1 MEQFN
6 LLLTEK
12 NEGKRKESS
21 LEVISN
27 NIRRLYIRCYDEE
40 PEDISQIEY
49 MVNDVQH
56 TFACLQS
63 PLGGDK
69 EGKKLGLSTMLSYTN
84 SLLVANDMFGLEHA
98 GTYGN
103 LETEL
108 QVRRADLQRKNPVKE
123 TKINREQLNTILS
136 LLKDLSKTKGN
147 IRTNALFQ
155 IIAKYPFRLET
166 ATLEN
171 ITQEDYDKIE
181 DKGVR
186 NFLIDAKDPD
196 GSVRKTFAFYGY
208 KTNKKYGSR
217 EIPITDED
225 LLEALRLHL
234 ENVGPSD
241 FIFFNGSKDGTY
253 DEGMTIEKI
262 QAKQRNNLSL
272 WIKRLLKKHKVDASA
287 TDITKLLISE
297 IWDFGT
303 TQEKIQF
310 AMFRGHDVNTAAKVY
325 ATAK

>member
-6 LLLTEK
+6 LLLTQK
-12 NEGKRKESS
+12 NDKKRKESS

-27 NIRRLYIRCYDEE
+27 NIRRLYIRCYDTE

-63 PLGGDK
+63 PVD
-69 EGKKLGLSTMLSYTN
+69 GKKLGLSTMLSYTN
-84 SLLVANDMFGLEHA
+84 SLLVANDILGLQHA

-108 QVRRADLQRKNPVKE
+108 QVRRADIQRKNPVKE

-136 LLKDLSKTKGN
+136 DLKDLPKTKGN

-155 IIAKYPFRLET
+155 IVAKYPFRLET

-186 NFLIDAKDPD
+186 NYLID
-196 GSVRKTFAFYGY
+196 GKTFAFYGY
-208 KTNKKYGSR
+208 KTNRKYGSR
-217 EIPITDED
+217 EIPITDEE

-241 FIFFNGSKDGTY
+241 FIFFDGSKDGTY
-253 DEGMTIEKI
+253 EEGMTIEKI

-272 WIKRLLKKHKVDASA
+272 WIKRLLKKHGVDASA

-297 IWDFGT
+297 IWDTGS

-310 AMFRGHDVNTAAKVY
+310 AMWRGHDINTASKVY

>member
-6 LLLTEK
+6 LLLTQK
-12 NEGKRKESS
+12 NDKKRKESS

-27 NIRRLYIRCYDEE
+27 NIRRLYIRCYDTE

-63 PLGGDK
+63 PVDGKRSNGDTP
-69 EGKKLGLSTMLSYTN
+69 KKLGLSTMLSYTN
-84 SLLVANDMFGLEHA
+84 SLLVANDILGLQHA

-108 QVRRADLQRKNPVKE
+108 QVRRADIQRKNPVKE

-136 LLKDLSKTKGN
+136 DLKDLPKTKGN

-155 IIAKYPFRLET
+155 IVAKYPFRLET

-186 NFLIDAKDPD
+186 NYLID
-196 GSVRKTFAFYGY
+196 GKTFAFYGY
-208 KTNKKYGSR
+208 KTNRKYGSR
-217 EIPITDED
+217 EIPITDEE

-241 FIFFNGSKDGTY
+241 FIFFDGSKDGTY
-253 DEGMTIEKI
+253 EEGMTIEKI

-272 WIKRLLKKHKVDASA
+272 WIKRLLKKHGVDASA

-297 IWDFGT
+297 IWDTGS

-310 AMFRGHDVNTAAKVY
+310 AMWRGHDVNTAAKVY

>member
-27 NIRRLYIRCYDEE
+27 NIKRLYIRCYNEE
-40 PEDISQIEY
+40 PEDISQIEH

-84 SLLVANDMFGLEHA
+84 SLLVANDMFGLQHA

-136 LLKDLSKTKGN
+136 DLKDLSKTKGN

-186 NFLIDAKDPD
+186 NFLID
-196 GSVRKTFAFYGY
+196 GKTFAFYGY
-208 KTNKKYGSR
+208 KTNRKYGTR

-225 LLEALRLHL
+225 LLETLRLHL

-253 DEGMTIEKI
+253 EEGMTIEKI

-272 WIKRLLKKHKVDASA
+272 WIKRLLKKHKVNASA

-297 IWDFGT
+297 IWDTGT

-310 AMFRGHDVNTAAKVY
+310 AMWRGHDPSTAAKVY

>member
-1 MEQFN
+1 MEQFK
-6 LLLTEK
+6 LLLTQTNDK
-12 NEGKRKESS
+12 KRKESS

-40 PEDISQIEY
+40 PEDITQIEH

-63 PLGGDK
+63 PID
-69 EGKKLGLSTMLSYTN
+69 GKKLGLSTMLSYTN
-84 SLLVANDMFGLEHA
+84 SLLIANDMFGLQHA

-108 QVRRADLQRKNPVKE
+108 QVRRADAQRKNPVKE

-136 LLKDLSKTKGN
+136 DLKDLSKTKGN

-155 IIAKYPFRLET
+155 IVSKYPFRLET

-186 NFLIDAKDPD
+186 NFLID
-196 GSVRKTFAFYGY
+196 GKTFAFYGY
-208 KTNKKYGSR
+208 KTNKKYGTR
-217 EIPITDED
+217 EIPITDEE
-225 LLEALRLHL
+225 LLEAISLHL
-234 ENVGPSD
+234 KNVGPSD

-297 IWDFGT
+297 IWDTGT

-310 AMFRGHDVNTAAKVY
+310 AMWRGHDITTAAKVY

>member
-6 LLLTEK
+6 LLLSEK
-12 NEGKRKESS
+12 NNGKRKESS

-27 NIRRLYIRCYDEE
+27 NIRRLYIRCYDTE

-63 PLGGDK
+63 PID
-69 EGKKLGLSTMLSYTN
+69 GKKLGLSTMLSYTN
-84 SLLVANDMFGLEHA
+84 SLLVANDILGLQHA

-108 QVRRADLQRKNPVKE
+108 QVRRADIQRKNPVKE

-136 LLKDLSKTKGN
+136 DLKDLPKTKGN
-147 IRTNALFQ
+147 IRTNALFN
-155 IIAKYPFRLET
+155 IVAKYPFRLET

-186 NFLIDAKDPD
+186 NFLIDAK
-196 GSVRKTFAFYGY
+196 TFAFYGY
-208 KTNKKYGSR
+208 KTNRKYGSR

-241 FIFFNGSKDGTY
+241 FIFFDGSKDGTY
-253 DEGMTIEKI
+253 EEGMTIEKI

-272 WIKRLLKKHKVDASA
+272 WIKRLLKKHGVDASA

-297 IWDFGT
+297 IWDTGT

-310 AMFRGHDVNTAAKVY
+310 AMWRGHDINTASKVY

>member
-6 LLLTEK
+6 LLLSEK

-49 MVNDVQH
+49 MINDVQH

-63 PLGGDK
+63 PVD
-69 EGKKLGLSTMLSYTN
+69 GKKLGLSTMLSYTN
-84 SLLVANDMFGLEHA
+84 SLLIANDMFGLQHA
-98 GTYGN
+98 GTYAN

-108 QVRRADLQRKNPVKE
+108 QVRRADAQRKNPVKE
-123 TKINREQLNTILS
+123 TKINRIQLDTILS
-136 LLKDLSKTKGN
+136 NLKDLPKTKTN
-147 IRTNALFQ
+147 NKTNALFQ
-155 IIAKYPFRLET
+155 IISKYPFRLET

-171 ITQEDYDKIE
+171 ISQEDYDAIE

-186 NFLIDAKDPD
+186 NFLID
-196 GSVRKTFAFYGY
+196 GKTFAFYGY
-208 KTNKKYGSR
+208 KTNKKYGTR
-217 EIPITDED
+217 EIEITDED

-234 ENVGPSD
+234 ETIKQND

-253 DEGMTIEKI
+253 EEGITIEKI

-272 WIKRLLKKHKVDASA
+272 WIKRYLKKQGIDASA

-297 IWDFGT
+297 VWDFGS
-303 TQEKIQF
+303 TQDKIQF
-310 AMFRGHDVNTAAKVY
+310 ALFRGHTTDTASKVY

>member
-6 LLLTEK
+6 LLLSEK
-12 NEGKRKESS
+12 NNGKRKESS

-27 NIRRLYIRCYDEE
+27 NIRRLYIRCYDTE

-63 PLGGDK
+63 PID
-69 EGKKLGLSTMLSYTN
+69 GKKLGLSTMLSYTN
-84 SLLVANDMFGLEHA
+84 SLLVANDILGLQHA

-108 QVRRADLQRKNPVKE
+108 QVRRADIQRKNPVKE

-136 LLKDLSKTKGN
+136 DLKDLSKTKGN

-186 NFLIDAKDPD
+186 NFLIDAK
-196 GSVRKTFAFYGY
+196 TFAFYGY
-208 KTNKKYGSR
+208 KTNRKYGSR

-241 FIFFNGSKDGTY
+241 FIFFDGSKDGTY
-253 DEGMTIEKI
+253 EEGMTIEKI

-272 WIKRLLKKHKVDASA
+272 WIKRLLKKHGVDASA

-297 IWDFGT
+297 IWDTGT

-310 AMFRGHDVNTAAKVY
+310 AMFRGHTIETAAKVY

>member
-6 LLLTEK
+6 LLLTQK
-12 NEGKRKESS
+12 NDKKRKESS

-27 NIRRLYIRCYDEE
+27 NIRRLYIRCYDTE

-63 PLGGDK
+63 PVD
-69 EGKKLGLSTMLSYTN
+69 GKKLGLSTMLSYTN
-84 SLLVANDMFGLEHA
+84 SLLVANDILGLQHA

-108 QVRRADLQRKNPVKE
+108 QVRRADIQRKNPVKE

-136 LLKDLSKTKGN
+136 DLKDLPKTKGN

-155 IIAKYPFRLET
+155 IVAKYPFRLET

-186 NFLIDAKDPD
+186 NYLID
-196 GSVRKTFAFYGY
+196 GKTFAFYGY
-208 KTNKKYGSR
+208 KTNRKYGSR
-217 EIPITDED
+217 EIPITDEE

-241 FIFFNGSKDGTY
+241 FIFFDGSKDGTY
-253 DEGMTIEKI
+253 EEGMTIEKI

-272 WIKRLLKKHKVDASA
+272 WIKRLLKKHGVDASA
-287 TDITKLLISE
+287 TDITKLLISD
-297 IWDFGT
+297 IWDTGS

-310 AMFRGHDVNTAAKVY
+310 AMWRGHDINTASKVY

>member
-6 LLLTEK
+6 LLLSEK
-12 NEGKRKESS
+12 NNGKRKESS

-27 NIRRLYIRCYDEE
+27 NIRRLYIRCYDTE

-63 PLGGDK
+63 PID
-69 EGKKLGLSTMLSYTN
+69 GKKLGLSTMLSYTN
-84 SLLVANDMFGLEHA
+84 SLLVANDILGLQHA

-108 QVRRADLQRKNPVKE
+108 QVRRADIQRKNPVKE

-136 LLKDLSKTKGN
+136 DLKDLPKTKGN

-155 IIAKYPFRLET
+155 IVAKYPFRLET

-186 NFLIDAKDPD
+186 NFLIDTQDP
-196 GSVRKTFAFYGY
+196 GGATRKTFAFYGY
-208 KTNKKYGSR
+208 KTNSKYGSR

-241 FIFFNGSKDGTY
+241 FIFFDGSKDGTY
-253 DEGMTIEKI
+253 EEGMTIEKI

-272 WIKRLLKKHKVDASA
+272 WIKRLLKKHGVDASA

-297 IWDFGT
+297 IWDTGT

-310 AMFRGHDVNTAAKVY
+310 AMWRGHDINTASKVY

>member
-6 LLLTEK
+6 LLLSEK
-12 NEGKRKESS
+12 NNGKRKESS

-27 NIRRLYIRCYDEE
+27 NIRRLYIRCYDTE

-63 PLGGDK
+63 PID
-69 EGKKLGLSTMLSYTN
+69 GKKLGLSTMLSYTN
-84 SLLVANDMFGLEHA
+84 SLLVANDILGLQHA

-108 QVRRADLQRKNPVKE
+108 QVRRADIQRKNPVKE

-136 LLKDLSKTKGN
+136 DLKDLPKTKGN

-155 IIAKYPFRLET
+155 IVAKYPFRLET

-186 NFLIDAKDPD
+186 NFLIDTQDP
-196 GSVRKTFAFYGY
+196 GGATRKTFAFYGY

-241 FIFFNGSKDGTY
+241 FIFFDGSKDGTY
-253 DEGMTIEKI
+253 EEGMTIEKI

-272 WIKRLLKKHKVDASA
+272 WIKRLLKKHGVDASA

-297 IWDFGT
+297 IWDTGT

-310 AMFRGHDVNTAAKVY
+310 AMFRGHTIETAAKVY

>member
-1 MEQFN
+1 MEQFYS
-6 LLLTEK
+6 LLTEK
-12 NEGKRKESS
+12 NNGKRKESS

-27 NIRRLYIRCYDEE
+27 NIKRLYIRCYNEE
-40 PEDISQIEY
+40 PEDISQIEH

-63 PLGGDK
+63 PLD
-69 EGKKLGLSTMLSYTN
+69 GKKLGLSTMLSYTN
-84 SLLVANDMFGLEHA
+84 SLLVANDMFGLQHA

-136 LLKDLSKTKGN
+136 DLKELSKTKTN
-147 IRTNALFQ
+147 NRTNALFQ

-186 NFLIDAKDPD
+186 NFLID
-196 GSVRKTFAFYGY
+196 GKTFAFYGY
-208 KTNKKYGSR
+208 KTNRKYGTR

-234 ENVGPSD
+234 ENIGPSD

-253 DEGMTIEKI
+253 EEGMTIEKI

-272 WIKRLLKKHKVDASA
+272 WIKRLLKKHGVNASA

-297 IWDFGT
+297 IWDTGT

-310 AMFRGHDVNTAAKVY
+310 AMWRGHDPSTAAKVY

>member
-1 MEQFN
+1 MEQFYS
-6 LLLTEK
+6 LLTEK
-12 NEGKRKESS
+12 NNGKRKESS

-27 NIRRLYIRCYDEE
+27 NIKRLYIRCYNEE
-40 PEDISQIEY
+40 PEDISQIEH

-63 PLGGDK
+63 PLD
-69 EGKKLGLSTMLSYTN
+69 GKKLGLSTMLSYTN
-84 SLLVANDMFGLEHA
+84 SLLVANDMFGLQHA

-136 LLKDLSKTKGN
+136 DLKELSKTKTN
-147 IRTNALFQ
+147 NRTNALFQ

-186 NFLIDAKDPD
+186 NFLID
-196 GSVRKTFAFYGY
+196 GKTFAFYGY
-208 KTNKKYGSR
+208 KTNRKYGTR

-234 ENVGPSD
+234 ENIGPSD

-253 DEGMTIEKI
+253 EEGMTIEKI

-272 WIKRLLKKHKVDASA
+272 WIKRLLKKHKVNASA

-297 IWDFGT
+297 IWDTGT

-310 AMFRGHDVNTAAKVY
+310 AMWRGHDPSTAAKVY

>member
-6 LLLTEK
+6 LLLTQK
-12 NEGKRKESS
+12 NDKKRKESS

-27 NIRRLYIRCYDEE
+27 NIRRLYIRCYDTE

-63 PLGGDK
+63 PVD
-69 EGKKLGLSTMLSYTN
+69 GKKLGLSTMLSYTN
-84 SLLVANDMFGLEHA
+84 SLLVANDILGLQHA

-108 QVRRADLQRKNPVKE
+108 QVRRADIQRKNPVKE

-136 LLKDLSKTKGN
+136 DLKDLPKTKGN

-155 IIAKYPFRLET
+155 IVAKYPFRLET

-186 NFLIDAKDPD
+186 NYLID
-196 GSVRKTFAFYGY
+196 GKTFAFYGY
-208 KTNKKYGSR
+208 KTNRKYGSR
-217 EIPITDED
+217 EIPITDEE

-241 FIFFNGSKDGTY
+241 FIFFDGSKDGTY
-253 DEGMTIEKI
+253 EEGMTIEKI

-272 WIKRLLKKHKVDASA
+272 WIKRLLKKHGVDASA

-297 IWDFGT
+297 IWDFGS

-310 AMFRGHDVNTAAKVY
+310 AMWRGHDVNTAAKVY

>member
-6 LLLTEK
+6 SLLTEK
-12 NEGKRKESS
+12 NNGKRKDSS

-27 NIRRLYIRCYDEE
+27 NIKRLYIRCYDEE
-40 PEDISQIEY
+40 PEDITQIEH

-63 PLGGDK
+63 PID
-69 EGKKLGLSTMLSYTN
+69 GKKLGLSTMLSYTN
-84 SLLVANDMFGLEHA
+84 SLLVANDMFGLQHA

-136 LLKDLSKTKGN
+136 DLKELSKTKTN
-147 IRTNALFQ
+147 NRTNALFQ

-171 ITQEDYDKIE
+171 ITQEDYDKLD

-186 NFLIDAKDPD
+186 NFLID
-196 GSVRKTFAFYGY
+196 GKTFAFYGY
-208 KTNKKYGSR
+208 KTNRKYGTR

-253 DEGMTIEKI
+253 EEGMTIEKI

-272 WIKRLLKKHKVDASA
+272 WIKRLLKKHKVNASA

-297 IWDFGT
+297 IWDTGT
-303 TQEKIQF
+303 TQEKIQY
-310 AMFRGHDVNTAAKVY
+310 AMWRGHDPSTAAKVY

>member
-6 LLLTEK
+6 SLLTEK
-12 NEGKRKESS
+12 NNGKRKDSS

-27 NIRRLYIRCYDEE
+27 NIKRLYIRCYDEE
-40 PEDISQIEY
+40 PEDITQIEH

-63 PLGGDK
+63 PID
-69 EGKKLGLSTMLSYTN
+69 GKKLGLSTMLSYTN
-84 SLLVANDMFGLEHA
+84 SLLVANDMFGLQHA

-136 LLKDLSKTKGN
+136 DLKEMSKTKTN
-147 IRTNALFQ
+147 NRTNALFQ

-171 ITQEDYDKIE
+171 ITQEDYDKLD

-186 NFLIDAKDPD
+186 NFLID
-196 GSVRKTFAFYGY
+196 GKTFAFYGY
-208 KTNKKYGSR
+208 KTNRKYGTR

-253 DEGMTIEKI
+253 EEGMTIEKI

-272 WIKRLLKKHKVDASA
+272 WIKRLLKKHKVNASA

-297 IWDFGT
+297 IWDTGT
-303 TQEKIQF
+303 TQEKIQY
-310 AMFRGHDVNTAAKVY
+310 AMWRGHDPSTAAKVY

>member
-1 MEQFN
+1 MEQFK
-6 LLLTEK
+6 LLLTQTNDK
-12 NEGKRKESS
+12 KRKESS

-40 PEDISQIEY
+40 PEDITQIEH

-63 PLGGDK
+63 PVD
-69 EGKKLGLSTMLSYTN
+69 GKKLGLSTMLSYTN
-84 SLLVANDMFGLEHA
+84 SLLIANDMFGLQHA

-108 QVRRADLQRKNPVKE
+108 QVRRADAQRKNPVKE

-136 LLKDLSKTKGN
+136 DLKDLSKTKGN

-155 IIAKYPFRLET
+155 IVSKYPFRLET

-186 NFLIDAKDPD
+186 NFLID
-196 GSVRKTFAFYGY
+196 GKTFAFYGY
-208 KTNKKYGSR
+208 KTNKKYGTR
-217 EIPITDED
+217 EIPITDEE
-225 LLEALRLHL
+225 LLEAISLHL
-234 ENVGPSD
+234 KNVGPSD

-297 IWDFGT
+297 IWDTGT

-310 AMFRGHDVNTAAKVY
+310 AMWRGHDITTAAKVY

>member
-6 LLLTEK
+6 LLLTQK
-12 NEGKRKESS
+12 NDKKRKESS

-27 NIRRLYIRCYDEE
+27 NIRRLYIRCYDTE

-63 PLGGDK
+63 PVD
-69 EGKKLGLSTMLSYTN
+69 GKKLGLSTMLSYTN
-84 SLLVANDMFGLEHA
+84 SLLVANDILGLQHA

-108 QVRRADLQRKNPVKE
+108 QVRRADIQRKNPVKE

-136 LLKDLSKTKGN
+136 DLKDLPKTKGN

-155 IIAKYPFRLET
+155 IVAKYPFRLET

-186 NFLIDAKDPD
+186 NYLID
-196 GSVRKTFAFYGY
+196 GKTFAFYGY
-208 KTNKKYGSR
+208 KTNRKYGSR
-217 EIPITDED
+217 EIPITDEE

-241 FIFFNGSKDGTY
+241 FIFFDGSKDGTY
-253 DEGMTIEKI
+253 EEGMTIEKI

-272 WIKRLLKKHKVDASA
+272 WIKRLLKKHGVDASA

-297 IWDFGT
+297 IWDTGS

-310 AMFRGHDVNTAAKVY
+310 AMWRGHDVNTAAKVY

>member
-1 MEQFN
+1 MEQFYS
-6 LLLTEK
+6 LLTEK
-12 NEGKRKESS
+12 NNGKRKESS

-27 NIRRLYIRCYDEE
+27 NIKRLYIRCYNEE
-40 PEDISQIEY
+40 PEDISQIEH

-63 PLGGDK
+63 PID
-69 EGKKLGLSTMLSYTN
+69 GKKLGLSTMLSYTN
-84 SLLVANDMFGLEHA
+84 SLLVANDMFGLQHA

-136 LLKDLSKTKGN
+136 DLKELSKTKTN
-147 IRTNALFQ
+147 NRTNALFQ

-186 NFLIDAKDPD
+186 NFLID
-196 GSVRKTFAFYGY
+196 GKTFAFYGY
-208 KTNKKYGSR
+208 KTNRKYGTR

-234 ENVGPSD
+234 ENIGPSD

-253 DEGMTIEKI
+253 EEGMTIEKI

-272 WIKRLLKKHKVDASA
+272 WIKRLLKKHKVNASA

-297 IWDFGT
+297 IWDTGT

-310 AMFRGHDVNTAAKVY
+310 AMWRGHDPSTAAKVY

>member
-1 MEQFN
+1 MEQFK
-6 LLLTEK
+6 LLLTQTNDK
-12 NEGKRKESS
+12 KRKESS

-40 PEDISQIEY
+40 PEDITQIEH

-63 PLGGDK
+63 PVD
-69 EGKKLGLSTMLSYTN
+69 GKKLGLSTMLSYTN
-84 SLLVANDMFGLEHA
+84 SLLIANDMFGLQHA

-108 QVRRADLQRKNPVKE
+108 QVRRADAQRKNPVKE

-136 LLKDLSKTKGN
+136 DLKDLSKTKGN

-155 IIAKYPFRLET
+155 IVSKYPFRLET

-186 NFLIDAKDPD
+186 NFLID
-196 GSVRKTFAFYGY
+196 GKTFAFYGY
-208 KTNKKYGSR
+208 KTNKKYGTR
-217 EIPITDED
+217 EIPITDEE
-225 LLEALRLHL
+225 LLEAISLHL
-234 ENVGPSD
+234 KNVGPSD

-272 WIKRLLKKHKVDASA
+272 WIKRLLKKHKVGASA

-297 IWDFGT
+297 IWDTGT

-310 AMFRGHDVNTAAKVY
+310 AMWRGHDINTAAKVY

>member
-6 LLLTEK
+6 SLLTEK
-12 NEGKRKESS
+12 NNGKRKDSS

-27 NIRRLYIRCYDEE
+27 NIKRLYIRCYDEE
-40 PEDISQIEY
+40 PEDITQIEH

-63 PLGGDK
+63 PID
-69 EGKKLGLSTMLSYTN
+69 GKKLGLSTMLSYTN
-84 SLLVANDMFGLEHA
+84 SLLVANDMFGLQQA

-136 LLKDLSKTKGN
+136 DLKEMSKTKTN
-147 IRTNALFQ
+147 NRTNALFQ

-186 NFLIDAKDPD
+186 NFLID
-196 GSVRKTFAFYGY
+196 GKTFAFYGY
-208 KTNKKYGSR
+208 KTNRKYGTR

-253 DEGMTIEKI
+253 EEGMTIEKI

-272 WIKRLLKKHKVDASA
+272 WIKRLLKKHKVNASA

-297 IWDFGT
+297 IWDTGT
-303 TQEKIQF
+303 TQEKIQY
-310 AMFRGHDVNTAAKVY
+310 AMWRGHDPSTAAKVY

>member
-12 NEGKRKESS
+12 NNGKRKDSS

-27 NIRRLYIRCYDEE
+27 NIKRLYIRCYDEE
-40 PEDISQIEY
+40 PEDITQIEH

-63 PLGGDK
+63 PID
-69 EGKKLGLSTMLSYTN
+69 GKKLGLSTMLSYTN
-84 SLLVANDMFGLEHA
+84 SLLVANDMFGLQHA

-136 LLKDLSKTKGN
+136 DLKELSKTKTN
-147 IRTNALFQ
+147 NRTNALFQ

-171 ITQEDYDKIE
+171 ITQEDYDKLE

-186 NFLIDAKDPD
+186 NFLID
-196 GSVRKTFAFYGY
+196 GKTFAFYGY
-208 KTNKKYGSR
+208 KTNRKYGSR

-272 WIKRLLKKHKVDASA
+272 WIKRFLKKHKVNASA

-297 IWDFGT
+297 IWDTGT

-310 AMFRGHDVNTAAKVY
+310 AMWRGHDPSTAAKVY

>member
-6 LLLTEK
+6 LLLSEK
-12 NEGKRKESS
+12 NNGKRKESS

-27 NIRRLYIRCYDEE
+27 NIRRLYIRCYDTE

-63 PLGGDK
+63 PID
-69 EGKKLGLSTMLSYTN
+69 GKKLGLSTMLSYTN
-84 SLLVANDMFGLEHA
+84 SLLVANDILGLQHA

-108 QVRRADLQRKNPVKE
+108 QVRRADIQRKNPVKE

-136 LLKDLSKTKGN
+136 DLKDLPKTKGN

-155 IIAKYPFRLET
+155 IVAKYPFRLET

-186 NFLIDAKDPD
+186 NFLIDT
-196 GSVRKTFAFYGY
+196 KTFAFYGY
-208 KTNKKYGSR
+208 KTNRKYGSR

-241 FIFFNGSKDGTY
+241 FIFFDGSKDGTY
-253 DEGMTIEKI
+253 EEGMTIEKI

-272 WIKRLLKKHKVDASA
+272 WIKRLLKKHGVDASA

-297 IWDFGT
+297 IWDTGT

-310 AMFRGHDVNTAAKVY
+310 AMWRGHDINTASKVY